1 MPTVIR
7 TPAPTYQREW
17 ERRIVRL
24 SQAGIPTVLLLGNHD
39 ISPAV
44 GRAHTLQEFDTLNV
58 ANVHVI
64 AKPRLLKPD
73 NLNGVRLQVAAIPWV
88 YRSGLVAREGIES
101 TEANETIENRIG
113 EIADEMIEQSDPD
126 IPLVLLAH
134 GSVAGASLGYER
146 TIMLGADFIL
156 PGRIVRNPR
165 FAYVALGH
173 IHKAQ
178 DLNEGSIRLW
188 FIQVPS
194 SGWTLARHRTRKV
207 LSLPPLTTITK
218 PHMKGARSTA
228 EASSTAMSKLP
239 QRNTLWSKPWLPC
252 PHPKR

>member
-73 NLNGVRLQVAAIPWV
+73 NLNGVRLQWLPSPGCTAPDW
-88 YRSGLVAREGIES
+88 LHARG
-101 TEANETIENRIG
+101 
-113 EIADEMIEQSDPD
+113 
-126 IPLVLLAH
+126 
-134 GSVAGASLGYER
+134 
-146 TIMLGADFIL
+146 
-156 PGRIVRNPR
+156 
-165 FAYVALGH
+165 
-173 IHKAQ
+173 
-178 DLNEGSIRLW
+178 
-188 FIQVPS
+188 
-194 SGWTLARHRTRKV
+194 
-207 LSLPPLTTITK
+207 LSLRKRTK
-218 PHMKGARSTA
+218 PLKTVLA
-228 EASSTAMSKLP
+228 KLP
-239 QRNTLWSKPWLPC
+239 MK
-252 PHPKR
+252 